1 MPRNVTM
8 NARIV
13 PALALGALLAA
24 CGTNPNDRVAGGAA
38 AGGATGAAVGAL
50 AGPPGVVVGGLVG
63 AGAGAAT
70 GAATA
75 PQDVNLGRPVWNNP
89 EVRVPGIREGG
100 GGGAA
105 YSSQTRELQRAL
117 NARGFDAGPA
127 DGLYGA
133 RTRSA
138 VMDWQRQNNLPVTGT
153 PTASM
158 MNTLGVQ
165 GSGMAPRAAAPNPN
179 AAAMGGGAM
188 PRSPEQNPD
197 QPAGN

>member
-1 MPRNVTM
+1 M
-8 NARIV
+8 NARIL
-13 PALALGALLAA
+13 PAIALGALLAA
-24 CGTNPNDRVAGGAA
+24 CGTNPDDRVQGGAA
-38 AGGATGAAVGAL
+38 AGAATGAAVGAL
-50 AGPPGVVVGGLVG
+50 AGPPGAVVGGLVG

-70 GAATA
+70 GATTN

-89 EVRVPGIREGG
+89 EVRVPGVREGNG
-100 GGGAA
+100 RAA
-105 YSSQTRELQRAL
+105 YSSAQTRELQQAL

-127 DGLYGA
+127 DGIWGA

-138 VMDWQRQNNLPVTGT
+138 VMDWQRQNNMPATGQ
-153 PTASM
+153 PNAAM
-158 MNTLGVQ
+158 LNALGVQ

-179 AAAMGGGAM
+179 AAYMGGGQVQGGM

>member
-1 MPRNVTM
+1 M
-8 NARIV
+8 NARII
-13 PALALGALLAA
+13 PAIALGALLAA
-24 CGTNPNDRVAGGAA
+24 CGTNPDDRVQGGAA
-38 AGGATGAAVGAL
+38 AGAATGAAVGAL

-70 GAATA
+70 GAATS

-89 EVRVPGIREGG
+89 EVRVPGVREGRG
-100 GGGAA
+100 NAG
-105 YSSQTRELQRAL
+105 YSSTQTRELQRAL

-127 DGLYGA
+127 DGVWGA

-138 VMDWQRQNNLPVTGT
+138 VMEWQRQNNVPVTGT

-158 MNTLGVQ
+158 LNTLGVQ

-179 AAAMGGGAM
+179 AAYMGGGMAGE
-188 PRSPEQNPD
+188 PRPRGAEQNLD